1 MKKLILFFIATA
13 TMLSANAQS
22 ENTMPEQATMTVN
35 KDGQQPAIRFGY
47 LSCDSVLHS
56 MPEYNAAMKNLKE
69 LKAKYDSEM
78 KRVEDE
84 FNNKYELFLEGQS
97 DFAPS
102 IRQKRQAELQELME
116 KNMAF
121 KEEARRLLE
130 KATEKDHTGDNHPHW
145 PTKRSRLCR
154 EHRWRQHAL
163 PQHNNGRRHYGRGHK
178 GLKMIVCKIKIL
190 FFYHKGQ
197 DRLVSSTLATEA

>member
-1 MKKLILFFIATA
+1 MKKLVLFFIATA

-22 ENTMPEQATMTVN
+22 ENTMLEQATMTVN

-69 LKAKYDSEM
+69 LKAKYDNEM

-130 KATEKDHTGDNHPHW
+130 KAKLEALTPLKKTIQATITRIGQQRGLAFVVNTDGGNMPYLSTIMGEDITEEVIKA
-145 PTKRSRLCR
+145 SR
-154 EHRWRQHAL
+154 
-163 PQHNNGRRHYGRGHK
+163 
-178 GLKMIVCKIKIL
+178 
-190 FFYHKGQ
+190 
-197 DRLVSSTLATEA
+197 

>member
-13 TMLSANAQS
+13 AMLSAKAQS
-22 ENTMPEQATMTVN
+22 ESKTSEQVTMAINQ
-35 KDGQQPAIRFGY
+35 DGQQPAIRFGY
-47 LSCDSVLHS
+47 LSCDSVLHA

-121 KEEARRLLE
+121 KNEARRLLE
-130 KATEKDHTGDNHPHW
+130 QAKQEALTPLKKTIQATITRIG
-145 PTKRSRLCR
+145 
-154 EHRWRQHAL
+154 Q
-163 PQHNNGRRHYGRGHK
+163 QK
-178 GLKMIVCKIKIL
+178 GLAFVVNTDGGYMPYLNTIMGEDITDEVIKAS
-190 FFYHKGQ
+190 
-197 DRLVSSTLATEA
+197 R

>member
-1 MKKLILFFIATA
+1 MKKLVLFFIATA

-116 KNMAF
+116 KTWLSRKRRAAF
-121 KEEARRLLE
+121 
-130 KATEKDHTGDNHPHW
+130 
-145 PTKRSRLCR
+145 
-154 EHRWRQHAL
+154 
-163 PQHNNGRRHYGRGHK
+163 
-178 GLKMIVCKIKIL
+178 LKKPSLKPS
-190 FFYHKGQ
+190 HH
-197 DRLVSSTLATEA
+197 

>member
-1 MKKLILFFIATA
+1 MKKLILFFIAAA

-22 ENTMPEQATMTVN
+22 ETTKREQVAMTVN
-35 KDGQQPAIRFGY
+35 QDGQQPAIRFGY
-47 LSCDSVLHS
+47 LSCDSVLHA
-56 MPEYNAAMKNLKE
+56 MPEYNVAMKNLKE

-84 FNNKYELFLEGQS
+84 FNNKYELFLEGQR

-121 KEEARRLLE
+121 KKEAQRLLE
-130 KATEKDHTGDNHPHW
+130 QAKEEALNPLKKTIQATITRIGQQRGLAFVVNTDGGNMPYLNTIMGEDITEEVIKA
-145 PTKRSRLCR
+145 SR
-154 EHRWRQHAL
+154 
-163 PQHNNGRRHYGRGHK
+163 
-178 GLKMIVCKIKIL
+178 
-190 FFYHKGQ
+190 
-197 DRLVSSTLATEA
+197 

>member
-56 MPEYNAAMKNLKE
+56 MPE
-69 LKAKYDSEM
+69 
-78 KRVEDE
+78 

-130 KATEKDHTGDNHPHW
+130 KAKLEALTPLKKTIQATITRIGQQRGLAFVVNTDGGNMPYLSTIMGEDITEEVIKA
-145 PTKRSRLCR
+145 SR
-154 EHRWRQHAL
+154 
-163 PQHNNGRRHYGRGHK
+163 
-178 GLKMIVCKIKIL
+178 
-190 FFYHKGQ
+190 
-197 DRLVSSTLATEA
+197 

>member
-121 KEEARRLLE
+121 KEEAR
-130 KATEKDHTGDNHPHW
+130 AF
-145 PTKRSRLCR
+145 
-154 EHRWRQHAL
+154 
-163 PQHNNGRRHYGRGHK
+163 
-178 GLKMIVCKIKIL
+178 LKKPSLKPS
-190 FFYHKGQ
+190 HH
-197 DRLVSSTLATEA
+197 

>member
-1 MKKLILFFIATA
+1 MKKLVLFFIATA

-84 FNNKYELFLEGQS
+84 FNTS
-97 DFAPS
+97 TSSSSRD
-102 IRQKRQAELQELME
+102 
-116 KNMAF
+116 
-121 KEEARRLLE
+121 
-130 KATEKDHTGDNHPHW
+130 KAT
-145 PTKRSRLCR
+145 SR
-154 EHRWRQHAL
+154 HQ
-163 PQHNNGRRHYGRGHK
+163 
-178 GLKMIVCKIKIL
+178 
-190 FFYHKGQ
+190 
-197 DRLVSSTLATEA
+197 

>member
-1 MKKLILFFIATA
+1 MPPSFFRLLTTMKKLILFFIAAA

-22 ENTMPEQATMTVN
+22 ETTKREQVAMTVN
-35 KDGQQPAIRFGY
+35 QDGQQPGIRFGY
-47 LSCDSVLHS
+47 LSCDSVLHA
-56 MPEYNAAMKNLKE
+56 MPEYNTAMKNLKE

-84 FNNKYELFLEGQS
+84 FNNKYELFLEGQR

-121 KEEARRLLE
+121 KKEAQRLLE
-130 KATEKDHTGDNHPHW
+130 QAKEEALTPLKKTIQATITRIGQQRGLAFVVNTDGGNMPYLNTIMGEDITEEVIKA
-145 PTKRSRLCR
+145 SR
-154 EHRWRQHAL
+154 
-163 PQHNNGRRHYGRGHK
+163 
-178 GLKMIVCKIKIL
+178 
-190 FFYHKGQ
+190 
-197 DRLVSSTLATEA
+197 

>member
-1 MKKLILFFIATA
+1 MKKLVLFFIATA

-84 FNNKYELFLEGQS
+84 LFLEGQS

-130 KATEKDHTGDNHPHW
+130 KAKLEALTPLKKTIQATITRIGQQRGLAFVVNTDGGNMPYLSTIMGEDITEEVIKA
-145 PTKRSRLCR
+145 SR
-154 EHRWRQHAL
+154 
-163 PQHNNGRRHYGRGHK
+163 
-178 GLKMIVCKIKIL
+178 
-190 FFYHKGQ
+190 
-197 DRLVSSTLATEA
+197 

>member
-22 ENTMPEQATMTVN
+22 EITTLGQDAMTIN
-35 KDGQQPAIRFGY
+35 QEGQQPAIRFGY
-47 LSCDSVLHS
+47 LSCDSVLHA
-56 MPEYNAAMKNLKE
+56 MPEYNVAMKNLNE

-84 FNNKYELFLEGQS
+84 FNSKYELFLEGQS

-116 KNMAF
+116 KNIAF
-121 KEEARRLLE
+121 KKEATRLLE
-130 KATEKDHTGDNHPHW
+130 QAKLEALSQLKKTIQANITRIGLQRGLAFVVNTDGDNMPFLN
-145 PTKRSRLCR
+145 TIMGEDITEEVIRSS
-154 EHRWRQHAL
+154 
-163 PQHNNGRRHYGRGHK
+163 K
-178 GLKMIVCKIKIL
+178 
-190 FFYHKGQ
+190 
-197 DRLVSSTLATEA
+197 